1 MVEMFNSL
9 FAKLDRDLV
18 KRESTLRNLPSR
30 LLSCAFPS
38 VSCRIVSSRIATL
51 SSFSRVRSNNTYES
65 ELEPCGSHQIP
76 RRLSRVSSG
85 FKLLLFSFFFFFYLD
100 IETVLERGPH
110 TCCFNISPSI
120 RNLEVYKIRER
131 RASL

>member
-85 FKLLLFSFFFFFYLD
+85 FKLLVFSFFFFFISISKRCSNAVHTLVVSTFLLRF
-100 IETVLERGPH
+100 ETWK
-110 TCCFNISPSI
+110 FI
-120 RNLEVYKIRER
+120 K
-131 RASL
+131 

>member
-85 FKLLLFSFFFFFYLD
+85 FKLLVFSFFFFFLSRY
-100 IETVLERGPH
+100 
-110 TCCFNISPSI
+110 
-120 RNLEVYKIRER
+120 RNGARTRSTHLLFQHFSFDSKLG
-131 RASL
+131 SL